1 MDKIVINPVTVTQRE
16 PVHVVQLMDHVS
28 VKVATMG
35 MHALMFVHMVR
46 GEETVH
52 RNVSVVP
59 MATVI
64 HTLVPVSVHLVI

>member
-35 MHALMFVHMVR
+35 MHALMVR
-46 GEETVH
+46 FTIL
-52 RNVSVVP
+52 NIY
-59 MATVI
+59 M
-64 HTLVPVSVHLVI
+64 